1 MLSIYQILFNLS
13 YFGEDTRMTPEQAS
27 PGLSPV
33 ESVSLISSPLLWE
46 TSDEP
51 TITWSKKKL
60 PPPPGCPRGIG
71 CRISVEVLCLARRL
85 AFCDGNQY
93 QEHLSRN
100 SGSFNMTQT

>member
-27 PGLSPV
+27 PDLSPV

-51 TITWSKKKL
+51 TITSSKKS
-60 PPPPGCPRGIG
+60 
-71 CRISVEVLCLARRL
+71 CRRPQVVPE
-85 AFCDGNQY
+85 G
-93 QEHLSRN
+93 
-100 SGSFNMTQT
+100 